1 MALFFRNDSNEIYY
15 GLIFFGVGK
24 IQKNI
29 GAIRPVAKQVKNAR
43 FDAISPPPPSSMLIL
58 KRVSNRFS
66 RRRCDI
72 DFGVAKIQRDE
83 WIFLNQHWWRG
94 GRNPLLVSHF
104 FRRCLQN
111 KRENRP
117 NSNKEF
123 TFFGGWSAF
132 MRENGSNWKRELKI
146 LSRLCCTDP

>member
-1 MALFFRNDSNEIYY
+1 MILFKSAFTEIYY
-15 GLIFFGVGK
+15 GFIFFGVGK

-72 DFGVAKIQRDE
+72 DFGDAKIQRDE
-83 WIFLNQHWWRG
+83 WLFLINIYG
-94 GRNPLLVSHF
+94 GEGEILYL
-104 FRRCLQN
+104 FRTFSDDACRITRKSSKLQ
-111 KRENRP
+111 
-117 NSNKEF
+117 
-123 TFFGGWSAF
+123 
-132 MRENGSNWKRELKI
+132 
-146 LSRLCCTDP
+146 